1 MADLARKPPCSLY
14 EFIEIAEEFMNQEET
29 LRAFL
34 GSDPTQALGSEVK
47 KKNNLQ

>member
-1 MADLARKPPCSLY
+1 MADLAWKPPCSLY
-14 EFIEIAEEFMNQEET
+14 EFIERAKEFINQEEM

-34 GSDPTQALGSEVK
+34 GSDPTQASGSEVK